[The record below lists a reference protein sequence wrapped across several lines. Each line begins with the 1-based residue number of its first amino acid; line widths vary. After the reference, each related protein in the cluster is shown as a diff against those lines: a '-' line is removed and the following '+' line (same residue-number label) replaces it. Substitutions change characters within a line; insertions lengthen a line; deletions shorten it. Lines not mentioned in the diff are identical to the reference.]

1 MKKFSYSH
9 FIPEDAHPSKLCPG
23 RVFAMYMV
31 TQKYGYSFYGLLNNF
46 VLFGK
51 KRKEKPKQ
59 NKIIAN

>member
-9 FIPEDAHPSKLCPG
+9 FIPEDAHPIKLCPE

-51 KRKEKPKQ
+51 KEKKNL
-59 NKIIAN
+59 NKTK